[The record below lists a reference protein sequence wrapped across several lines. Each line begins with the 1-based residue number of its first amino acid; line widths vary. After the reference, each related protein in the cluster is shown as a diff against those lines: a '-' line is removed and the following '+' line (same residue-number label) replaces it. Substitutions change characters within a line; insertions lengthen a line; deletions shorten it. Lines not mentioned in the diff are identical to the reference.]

1 MLLYSSVN
9 TRGIIME
16 KTLPLWDIEEIQDEI
31 LDEFRSVPI
40 IFVTFLAI
48 FSGFVFLPYSQIIG
62 TLIIFLSFIPTVIVF
77 KQQIDIRSIRKALQ
91 IIGVDDGHPWHPAD
105 EGESTKTRVRNV
117 IGEWISLPHSANI
130 SIHENIIS
138 EGWTIRDEE
147 EEILLHLGSE
157 IRHNDALN
165 MEIYINQA
173 LILSRAQ
180 EFEQDPTLRDARFR
194 ENSAEGFLE
203 REWLDTSP
211 GQVEIEFGQMG
222 RAREILGKSRN
233 SIHSAL
239 DSEE

>member
-1 MLLYSSVN
+1 
-9 TRGIIME
+9 ME

-62 TLIIFLSFIPTVIVF
+62 TVIIFLSFIPTVIVF

-233 SIHSAL
+233 LIHSAL

>member
-1 MLLYSSVN
+1 MK
-9 TRGIIME
+9 
-16 KTLPLWDIEEIQDEI
+16 KTLPLWDIEEIREEI
-31 LDEFRSVPI
+31 LEEFHSVPI
-40 IFVTFLAI
+40 IIATFLSI
-48 FSGFVFLPYSQIIG
+48 FSGFAFLQYSQIIG
-62 TLIIFLSFIPTVIVF
+62 TLIIFLSFIPTTIVF
-77 KQQIDIRSIRKALQ
+77 KQQIDIRSVRKALE

-105 EGESTKTRVRNV
+105 EGESTKTRVMNV
-117 IGEWISLPHSANI
+117 IGEWIPLPHSANI
-130 SIHENIIS
+130 SIHENSII
-138 EGWTIRDEE
+138 EGWTIRDED
-147 EEILLHLGSE
+147 EEILLKLGPE
-157 IRHNDALN
+157 IRLNDAIN

-180 EFEQDPTLRDARFR
+180 EFEQDPTLTDARFR

-233 SIHSAL
+233 SIHSPL

>member
-1 MLLYSSVN
+1 
-9 TRGIIME
+9 ME

-233 SIHSAL
+233 PIHSAL

>member
-1 MLLYSSVN
+1 
-9 TRGIIME
+9 ME

-180 EFEQDPTLRDARFR
+180 EFEQDPTLRDARLR

>member
-1 MLLYSSVN
+1 
-9 TRGIIME
+9 ME
-16 KTLPLWDIEEIQDEI
+16 KTLPLWDIEEIRGEI
-31 LDEFRSVPI
+31 LDEFRSVAI

>member
-1 MLLYSSVN
+1 
-9 TRGIIME
+9 ME

-62 TLIIFLSFIPTVIVF
+62 TVIIFLSFIPTVIVF

>member
-1 MLLYSSVN
+1 
-9 TRGIIME
+9 ME
-16 KTLPLWDIEEIQDEI
+16 KTLPLWDIEEIRDEI
-31 LDEFRSVPI
+31 LEEFRSVPI

-233 SIHSAL
+233 PIHSAL

>member
-1 MLLYSSVN
+1 
-9 TRGIIME
+9 ME
-16 KTLPLWDIEEIQDEI
+16 KTLPLWDIEEIRDEI

-77 KQQIDIRSIRKALQ
+77 KQQIDIRSIRKALK

-105 EGESTKTRVRNV
+105 EGESTKTRVMNV

-233 SIHSAL
+233 SMHSAL

>member
-1 MLLYSSVN
+1 
-9 TRGIIME
+9 ME

>member
-1 MLLYSSVN
+1 
-9 TRGIIME
+9 ME

-62 TLIIFLSFIPTVIVF
+62 TVIIFLSFIPTVIVF

-157 IRHNDALN
+157 IRHKDALN

>member
-1 MLLYSSVN
+1 
-9 TRGIIME
+9 ME

-62 TLIIFLSFIPTVIVF
+62 TVIIFLSFIPTVIVF

-105 EGESTKTRVRNV
+105 EGESTKTRVRNG

-157 IRHNDALN
+157 IRHKDALN

>member
-1 MLLYSSVN
+1 MLLYSSIN

-62 TLIIFLSFIPTVIVF
+62 TVIIFLSFIPTVIVF

-233 SIHSAL
+233 PIHSAL

>member
-1 MLLYSSVN
+1 
-9 TRGIIME
+9 ME

-62 TLIIFLSFIPTVIVF
+62 TVIIFLSFIPTVIVF

-233 SIHSAL
+233 PIHSAL

>member
-1 MLLYSSVN
+1 
-9 TRGIIME
+9 ME

-48 FSGFVFLPYSQIIG
+48 FSGFFLLPYSQIIG
-62 TLIIFLSFIPTVIVF
+62 TVIIFLSFIPTVIVF

>member
-1 MLLYSSVN
+1 MVMQN
-9 TRGIIME
+9 T
-16 KTLPLWDIEEIQDEI
+16 LSLWDIEEVRDEI
-31 LDEFRSVPI
+31 LGDFHSVPTI
-40 IFVTFLAI
+40 IVAFLSV
-48 FSGFVFLPYSQIIG
+48 FSGFAFLQYSQIIG
-62 TLIIFLSFIPTVIVF
+62 TLIITLSFIPTILVF
-77 KQQIDIRSIRKALQ
+77 KQQIEIRSLRKALQ
-91 IIGVDDGHPWHPAD
+91 VIGVDDGHPWHPAD
-105 EGESTKTRVRNV
+105 EGESTKTRVMNV
-117 IGEWISLPHSANI
+117 IGQWISLPYSANI
-130 SIHENIIS
+130 SIHENVIT
-138 EGWTIRDEE
+138 EGWTIRDDE
-147 EEILLHLGSE
+147 EEILLNLGPE

-180 EFEQDPTLRDARFR
+180 EFEQDPTLVDARLR

-233 SIHSAL
+233 SVYSAH

>member
-1 MLLYSSVN
+1 
-9 TRGIIME
+9 ME

-180 EFEQDPTLRDARFR
+180 EIENYLTL
-194 ENSAEGFLE
+194 
-203 REWLDTSP
+203 
-211 GQVEIEFGQMG
+211 
-222 RAREILGKSRN
+222 
-233 SIHSAL
+233 
-239 DSEE
+239 